1 MKKLLV
7 AVFAITGL
15 VACNTEET
23 LRMENGAPISFD
35 TFVEKATRA
44 TNDPS
49 TTTNSIEEF
58 YVWSYM
64 NEPDGVVFDNERVW
78 KANSAWTYT
87 QTQYWLPGN
96 TYHFAAVSG
105 NNIGQEIVLAENVQ
119 MNEAGLGTATF
130 VNVDGT
136 NDFLYTTVER
146 ETPSTITSAQDA
158 VNLQFQHLLSK
169 VKFTFHNGFVNH
181 NTTLVVENIKMV
193 ATKSA
198 TVDLGRT
205 GEYEWTNHAD
215 ATTLDFGH
223 INGGKKVEISKQGT
237 SDNERLT
244 IPVGAEYEYIVTFD
258 VTPYN
263 GEQPANTVRKEVK
276 ITGCELAPG
285 RAYNFSAILNQNN
298 ISENPLY
305 PVEFIVS
312 VDEWI
317 TSDTEVGSD
326 TYEAELRYAAQI
338 GGDFTLKKDINLSEP
353 LIVST
358 TFVLNL
364 NGFTITG
371 GKEYVKDQ
379 VSGTDITAI
388 SIANGGDL
396 TINGNGKIIG
406 TSYGMNLVDGTLTI
420 NGGYIE
426 GEVTSIQLGNREQ
439 KKAFLNITGGQFV
452 SEGENSRYV
461 INFINDAYFDNS
473 AKVNITGGSYYKFN
487 PAASRSEGNFEA
499 NFCAPGYTTIEENDW
514 YTVVPGLGV
523 ATAQEFRD
531 ACAKDSDADKI
542 CVTNSID
549 FFSYSGTPRLDIYN
563 EDVTI
568 NMQNMVMRAGTPTT
582 YDVRAAILC
591 HRFSNTTIENANIIA
606 TQGGIYLNDAAQL
619 TFNSGKIYM
628 DPETTELRY
637 LFYLAKPR
645 EHGPTVLT
653 INGGKF
659 SFNAESNLNRGYIYT
674 NAGSTVYITGGEFGP
689 ATSARPAG
697 IYGSGTV
704 IITGGT
710 FGFNPSKWV
719 AEGYEAVQ
727 NNSTWTVKKK

>member
-1 MKKLLV
+1 
-7 AVFAITGL
+7 
-15 VACNTEET
+15 
-23 LRMENGAPISFD
+23 MENGALISFD

-78 KANSAWTYT
+78 KANSTWTYT

-105 NNIGQEIVLAENVQ
+105 DNIGQEIVLAENVL

-130 VNVDGT
+130 TNVDGT

-158 VNLQFQHLLSK
+158 VSLQFDHLLSK
-169 VKFTFHNGFVNH
+169 VKFTFKNGFVNH

-198 TVDLGRT
+198 TVELVRT

-244 IPVGAEYEYIVTFD
+244 IPVDAEYEYIVTFD

-285 RAYNFSAILNQNN
+285 RAYNFTAILNQNN
-298 ISENPLY
+298 ISDNPLY
-305 PVEFIVS
+305 PIEFIVS

-317 TSDTEVGSD
+317 TSDTEEDSNV
-326 TYEAELRYAAQI
+326 YEAELRYAAQV

-358 TFVLNL
+358 KFVLNL
-364 NGFTITG
+364 NGFTVTG
-371 GKEYVKDQ
+371 GKEYIEGQ
-379 VSGTDITAI
+379 VTGTDIAAI
-388 SIANGGDL
+388 SVANGGDL
-396 TINGNGKIIG
+396 TVNGDGKIIG

-439 KKAFLNITGGQFV
+439 KKAILNITGGQFV
-452 SEGENSRYV
+452 SEGEGCRYV
-461 INFINDAYFDNS
+461 INFINAAYFDNS

-487 PAASRSEGNFEA
+487 PAASRSEGNFEV

-523 ATAQEFRD
+523 ATAREFRD
-531 ACAKDSDADKI
+531 ACAKGSDADKI
-542 CVTNSID
+542 CVTSSID
-549 FFSYSGTPRLDIYN
+549 FFSYGGTPRLDIYN

-591 HRFSNTTIENANIIA
+591 HRFSNTTIENANIVS

-628 DPETTELRY
+628 DPEATELRY
-637 LFYLAKPR
+637 LFYLAEPR
-645 EHGPTVLT
+645 GHGPTVLT

-659 SFNAESNLNRGYIYT
+659 SFNAESSLNRGYIYT
-674 NAGSTVYITGGEFGP
+674 NAGATVYITGGEFGP

-727 NNSTWTVKKK
+727 NGSTWTVKKK